1 MDYENYDIEKLKQ
14 IINDLEE
21 KNTPLTITK
30 KPKEKVKKPMSDL
43 KKAQFEAMVEKR
55 KKQVEDIRNSKKL
68 QSAKILLK
76 EVTKED
82 IKKEDIKKE
91 LPKQED
97 IKKELPKKDIKYK
110 EKENS
115 EEEEEEIIYLSK
127 KSKPK
132 KKIKKIVIQESESES
147 ESESEQEEIIKKPV
161 RNFKSTQNKK
171 SVIKVHQPSQEYN
184 YNPNNFFV

>member
-1 MDYENYDIEKLKQ
+1 MDYENYDIEKLKK
-14 IINDLEE
+14 IINDLEEE
-21 KNTPLTITK
+21 KNTPLTIPK

-68 QSAKILLK
+68 QGAKILLNQALK
-76 EVTKED
+76 TDEV
-82 IKKEDIKKE
+82 KKE
-91 LPKQED
+91 LPKQEEV
-97 IKKELPKKDIKYK
+97 KKELPKKDIKYK

-132 KKIKKIVIQESESES
+132 KKIKKIVIQESESET
-147 ESESEQEEIIKKPV
+147 ESEQEEIIKKPV
-161 RNFKSTQNKK
+161 RNFKSAQNKK
-171 SVIKVHQPSQEYN
+171 SVIKVHQPEVYN

>member
-1 MDYENYDIEKLKQ
+1 MDYENYDIEKLKK
-14 IINDLEE
+14 IINDLEDE
-21 KNTPLTITK
+21 KNTPLTIPK

-82 IKKEDIKKE
+82 IKKE

-115 EEEEEEIIYLSK
+115 EEEEIIYLSK

-132 KKIKKIVIQESESES
+132 KKIKKIVIQESESET
-147 ESESEQEEIIKKPV
+147 ESEQEEEIIKKPV
-161 RNFKSTQNKK
+161 RNFKSAQNKK

>member
-21 KNTPLTITK
+21 KNTPLTIPK

-76 EVTKED
+76 EVTKE
-82 IKKEDIKKE
+82 EVKKE
-91 LPKQED
+91 LPKQEEV
-97 IKKELPKKDIKYK
+97 KKELPKKDIKYK

-132 KKIKKIVIQESESES
+132 KKIKKIIIQESESET

-161 RNFKSTQNKK
+161 RNFKSAQNKK

>member
-21 KNTPLTITK
+21 KNTPLTIPK

-82 IKKEDIKKE
+82 IKKE
-91 LPKQED
+91 
-97 IKKELPKKDIKYK
+97 LPKKDIKYK

-132 KKIKKIVIQESESES
+132 KKIKKIIIQESESET
-147 ESESEQEEIIKKPV
+147 ESEQEEIIKKPV
-161 RNFKSTQNKK
+161 RNFKSARNKK